1 MVKEYEII
9 VIGSGF
15 GGIGLGMNLKKAGIE
30 NYVILE
36 RESEMGGTWWRNNYP
51 GAAVDVQSHLY
62 SFKSEPYSWSRL
74 FALQP
79 EILDYTNYL
88 IDKHDLRKKTHCNK
102 NVVKAEFDE
111 ENYEWSVFIEDGS
124 IYKAPVL
131 INSSGS
137 LSQPSIPPI
146 KGKED
151 FKGRSFHTSRWDHSF
166 DYANKKVAVIG
177 TGASSVQVV
186 PVIASKVKELH
197 VFQRT
202 AHWVLPRPDRV
213 LSELEQKF
221 IHILPIIT
229 NFYRELMYWKLESRM
244 LAFKGNKMLIKL
256 FQKKAEYFLKNNVSD
271 LELRKRLTPNFMLGC
286 KRVLLTNDYFST
298 LLRDNVNLVTD
309 GIDHINK
316 TGLFTKTGKQI
327 DVDLIIYATGFY
339 ASENNIPYPVIG
351 RNKMSI
357 QESWQNGA
365 HAYLGTVVPYFPN
378 FFILIGPN
386 TGIGH
391 TSALHI
397 MESQIEY
404 SLKAINAM
412 RKNNWKTIEIKKDV
426 EFAYNEK
433 IQKQLSKTVWQT
445 GGCKSWYQNKSG
457 RNTTL
462 YPNYS
467 FVLRKAVSEFIK
479 NDHLVVL
486 S

>member
-9 VIGSGF
+9 IIGSGF
-15 GGIGLGMNLKKAGIE
+15 GGIGLGMNFQKSGIE

-36 RESEMGGTWWRNNYP
+36 RESEMGGTWWRNTYP

-62 SFKSEPYSWSRL
+62 SFKSEPYNWSRL

-88 IDKHDLRKKTHCNK
+88 IYKYDLKKRTHCNK

-111 ENYEWSVFIEDGS
+111 DKCEWVVFIEDGS
-124 IYKAPVL
+124 VYKAPIL

-146 KGKED
+146 KGKEN

-166 DYANKKVAVIG
+166 DYTNKKVAVIG

-186 PVIASKVKELH
+186 PAIASKVKDLY

-202 AHWVLPRPDRV
+202 PHWILPRPDRK
-213 LSELEQKF
+213 LSKPEQKF

-229 NFYRELMYWKLESRM
+229 NFYRELMYWKLEARM
-244 LAFKGNKMLIKL
+244 LAFKGNMMIIKY
-256 FQKKAEYFLKNNVSD
+256 FQRTAEKFLKKSIPD
-271 LELRKRLTPNFMLGC
+271 SELRKKLTPDFILGC
-286 KRVLLTNDYFST
+286 KRVLLSNDYFST
-298 LLRDNVNLVTD
+298 LLRENVNLETD
-309 GIDHINK
+309 GIDQINEN
-316 TGLFTKTGKQI
+316 GLLTKTGNQI
-327 DVDLIIYATGFY
+327 DVDLIVYATGFF

-351 RNKMSI
+351 RNKLSI
-357 QESWQNGA
+357 QDSWKDGA
-365 HAYLGTVVPYFPN
+365 HAYLGTVVPSFPN
-378 FFILIGPN
+378 FFILVGPN

-397 MESQIEY
+397 MESQIAYLME
-404 SLKAINAM
+404 AISAM
-412 RKNNWKTIEIKKDV
+412 RQNKWKTIEIKEDV
-426 EFAYNEK
+426 EYEYNDK

-445 GGCKSWYQNKSG
+445 GGCKSWYQNESG

-467 FVLRKAVSEFIK
+467 FVFRKAASKFK
-479 NDHLVVL
+479 MQDHLIGL